1 MFALSI
7 VPVLLTA
14 QVKTIYVDSRNSGGD
29 GRSWQTAYADLQE
42 ALADAGP
49 GDEIWVARGVYFPTT
64 GTDRQAT
71 FRLPAGVAL
80 RGGFEGTES
89 SPEERPPVG
98 IPVTRLSGAIGLP
111 FDKSDNIQH
120 VLYLDRPNEHTL
132 LEGLLIE
139 GAYAL
144 ATGAQPGILSAA
156 NSGGG
161 VYIRGTADT
170 LARVRMLNC
179 RFEGNFAAGYGAAI
193 GGRMAFPTLINCHF
207 ENNKAG
213 SGGAIG
219 LFNTQPAPASEIRLQ
234 QCSFSGNEVFSGGYG
249 GAVYLNNQGGSGHFI
264 AENSRFEKNTLN
276 GGRKT
281 IYLQSVD
288 SMNIVLRHCLF
299 RENNEAFSY
308 QHEQSVPARLGNL
321 LIDNCSFFR
330 HWRPDDGRQAGM
342 ILSVKGMDI
351 QLLNSRFEGNYQG
364 GMSIVYCN
372 LIMEDNVYQDNR
384 EAFLSLHESNTY
396 FRRCRFI
403 NNRTLRNG
411 AVFDLVDIPF
421 KYREHFF
428 DNCVFAGNSA
438 ASNGGVFWIAASDA
452 RWRFNNCTFYGN
464 HCRNGG
470 VFYLNNVEDIEFNN
484 CLFWNNYSGTHPGI
498 GRIPNSKAV
507 FNHCLVEAPQCELIA
522 ATDTSRSSS
531 GAITVHDGE
540 IICNDLLYAV
550 DPHFVSPENLDFR
563 LEPFSAAIDRGG
575 NAVADSFHY
584 VTDAA
589 GASRINGGRIDLG
602 AYEWQGFNAT
612 LKEVVSVSCA
622 GAEDGVVAFQLSG
635 LSPFTIQW
643 ADGQSSGERV
653 DGLPA
658 GDYHFTLTDA
668 VGNRDSLWVNIP
680 GKAPIFLPLV
690 ASPISCSDSRDG
702 AVQVMPQGGIPPY
715 TYKWNNGVQDSILQD
730 IGPGTYTV
738 IVTDSKGCRRNAGA
752 VLEAPD
758 SLQADWSVD
767 PVSCFGGN
775 DGRLGVALTGG
786 VAPYRLKWDDN
797 PLGNPERTNLP
808 AGNYLISVTD
818 SRACQ
823 AAFQQYLPQPDSL
836 ELEVQI
842 KSAGTSTAAD
852 GQVDIA
858 NIKGGQPPYILS
870 WSTGA
875 TGATLSGVP
884 PGSYSLTVTDAN
896 QCRQTFY
903 FEVEFTTA
911 LPPKPSTGT
920 SRLFPNPIATGGTG
934 RLETEASAPILFL
947 ELLDS
952 RGRRLW
958 FRPWPAGSAELAIEA
973 PKVPGIYL
981 LNLLKSTSD
990 TPECLR
996 WMVY

>member
-1 MFALSI
+1 
-7 VPVLLTA
+7 
-14 QVKTIYVDSRNSGGD
+14 
-29 GRSWQTAYADLQE
+29 
-42 ALADAGP
+42 
-49 GDEIWVARGVYFPTT
+49 
-64 GTDRQAT
+64 
-71 FRLPAGVAL
+71 
-80 RGGFEGTES
+80 
-89 SPEERPPVG
+89 
-98 IPVTRLSGAIGLP
+98 
-111 FDKSDNIQH
+111 
-120 VLYLDRPNEHTL
+120 
-132 LEGLLIE
+132 
-139 GAYAL
+139 
-144 ATGAQPGILSAA
+144 
-156 NSGGG
+156 
-161 VYIRGTADT
+161 
-170 LARVRMLNC
+170 
-179 RFEGNFAAGYGAAI
+179 
-193 GGRMAFPTLINCHF
+193 
-207 ENNKAG
+207 
-213 SGGAIG
+213 
-219 LFNTQPAPASEIRLQ
+219 
-234 QCSFSGNEVFSGGYG
+234 
-249 GAVYLNNQGGSGHFI
+249 
-264 AENSRFEKNTLN
+264 
-276 GGRKT
+276 
-281 IYLQSVD
+281 
-288 SMNIVLRHCLF
+288 MNIELRHCLF

-342 ILSVKGMDI
+342 VLSVKGMDI

-507 FNHCLVEAPQCELIA
+507 FNHCLVEALQCELIA

-540 IICNDLLYAV
+540 ILCNDLLYAV

-658 GDYHFTLTDA
+658 GDYLIRVTDA
-668 VGNRDSLWVNIP
+668 
-680 GKAPIFLPLV
+680 
-690 ASPISCSDSRDG
+690 
-702 AVQVMPQGGIPPY
+702 
-715 TYKWNNGVQDSILQD
+715 
-730 IGPGTYTV
+730 
-738 IVTDSKGCRRNAGA
+738 
-752 VLEAPD
+752 
-758 SLQADWSVD
+758 
-767 PVSCFGGN
+767 
-775 DGRLGVALTGG
+775 
-786 VAPYRLKWDDN
+786 
-797 PLGNPERTNLP
+797 
-808 AGNYLISVTD
+808 
-818 SRACQ
+818 RACQ
-823 AAFQQYLPQPDSL
+823 AAFQQHLPQPDSL

-842 KSAGTSTAAD
+842 KSAGTSTAVD

-858 NIKGGQPPYILS
+858 NIKGGQPPYTLS

-903 FEVEFTTA
+903 FEIEFTTA
-911 LPPKPSTGT
+911 LPPKPSIGT

-958 FRPWPAGSAELAIEA
+958 FRPRPAGSAELAIEA
-973 PKVPGIYL
+973 PKAPGIYF
-981 LNLLKSTSD
+981 LNLLKSTND